1 MRLSQKYPTQNRAG
15 GVAQV
20 VQHLPSKYEALNL
33 NPSTAK
39 KKKKKL
45 SNFLGDDGITLFVV
59 LFLLGWEL
67 NTGPR

>member
-39 KKKKKL
+39 KKKKIVK
-45 SNFLGDDGITLFVV
+45 FF
-59 LFLLGWEL
+59 
-67 NTGPR
+67 R